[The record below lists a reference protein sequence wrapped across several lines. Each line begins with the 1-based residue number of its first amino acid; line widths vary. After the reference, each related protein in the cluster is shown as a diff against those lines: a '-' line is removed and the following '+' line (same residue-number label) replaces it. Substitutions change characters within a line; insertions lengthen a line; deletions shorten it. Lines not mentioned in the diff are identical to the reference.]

1 MIKIIQGLAA
11 VSTMALGVAG
21 IFYQQDR
28 AHEAELQ
35 QLQFECDTALEH
47 AAGAESAREGYIA
60 QLETDAQAL
69 LRAHTE
75 FIEREEHLQESR
87 VDLDL
92 DLRDSREVIA
102 RIEAHYKQALQVAHS
117 EVDSVGDLLA
127 LRTSENEHLEHFR
140 GELLEAYGDQILS
153 NETYRRATRRE
164 VSELSR
170 TLAYEQW
177 QKTVR
182 IAVEGECRST
192 WGARKFERCAL
203 RVEGALR
210 PHESGALECI
220 MGGYG
225 LPFYTEDQKVAVFPE
240 NSAVLKRGVVVPCDR
255 SLHDRADF
263 EL

>member
-11 VSTMALGVAG
+11 VSTVALGVAG
-21 IFYQQDR
+21 VFYQQDR

-35 QLQFECDTALEH
+35 QLQYECEAALERVS
-47 AAGAESAREGYIA
+47 GTENTRESYIA
-60 QLETDAQAL
+60 QLENDSQAL
-69 LRAHTE
+69 LRAHAD
-75 FIEREEHLQESR
+75 FVQREEHLQESQ

-92 DLRDSREVIA
+92 ELRDSRQVIA
-102 RIEAHYKQALQVAHS
+102 RIEAHYQQALTVAHS
-117 EVDSVGDLLA
+117 KVDSVGDLLA
-127 LRTSENEHLEHFR
+127 LSTSENERLERFR
-140 GELLEAYGDQILS
+140 GDLLEAYGDQILS
-153 NETYRRATRRE
+153 NETYRRATQRE
-164 VSELSR
+164 VVELSR

-192 WGARKFERCAL
+192 WGARKFEKCAL

-225 LPFYTEDQKVAVFPE
+225 LPFYTEDQQVAVFPE
-240 NSAVLKRGVVVPCDR
+240 NSAVLKRGIVVPCDR

-263 EL
+263 DL